1 MDQRT
6 TGIVATV
13 ASALICG
20 CPGLFMLC
28 FGAVAAGASY
38 VPGADIDIFGR
49 NEPRTALFAG
59 LGALCLG
66 VLFVAIPV
74 LVGIFTLRER
84 PVTEP
89 EPVSD
94 EPIPPP
100 I

>member
-1 MDQRT
+1 MDRRT

-13 ASALICG
+13 ATALLCG
-20 CPGLFMLC
+20 CPGLVFLC

-38 VPGADIDIFGR
+38 VPGADIDIYGR
-49 NEPRTALFAG
+49 NDPRAALFTG

-89 EPVSD
+89 EPISD